1 MTDLL
6 LKNKKLLNED
16 IIEFSY
22 NNEVFNNEVNDIITS
37 FKNNY
42 ITTEISFDDKEI
54 LYSFIKNNEN
64 NKALYKNMI
73 NDFIILIQYL
83 NDLKK
88 KEKEDSDDNIS
99 ENSKIYEVLEQ
110 LKNNLSKEFLSIFE
124 EKKELTVNKT
134 TDFFEYYLKL
144 IYKYVRD
151 EIKDYQEELEEKELK
166 DKKNKLEEYYQ
177 KNIVNYLK
185 AKDLWDK
192 NIYNDQTFTENLN
205 EFKNINIQIN
215 QILFLVDI
223 KEEDISDF
231 QEASDNSEVENESEN
246 EEDERE

>member
-166 DKKNKLEEYYQ
+166 DKKNKLEEY
-177 KNIVNYLK
+177 
-185 AKDLWDK
+185 
-192 NIYNDQTFTENLN
+192 
-205 EFKNINIQIN
+205 IN
-215 QILFLVDI
+215 V
-223 KEEDISDF
+223 
-231 QEASDNSEVENESEN
+231 
-246 EEDERE
+246 